1 MVKELTTQQLADFLE
16 VTRQGLNKMI
26 NSNNLNSRLL
36 EKNCRLV
43 KSEKQ
48 GRKIIYFIEE
58 IKIVPKDDIEEYVSN
73 EFPRERKRGQFI
85 DFSALRLDQEKNTF
99 ISEIAKTVKITK
111 NTGYRWEDL
120 MIEKGYI
127 MKSLSKD
134 NDNYWVIIDGKVY
147 PATKEDYEE
156 YQKTRKK
163 TIAAAEIS
171 PDIRMIT
178 QGDIKEIK
186 RLVDSQ
192 LNCYYFKTKGILI
205 NNLLPETEE
214 FLSKLNKVRDNIKKK
229 YNL

>member
-58 IKIVPKDDIEEYVSN
+58 IKIVPKDDIEEYVSK
-73 EFPRERKRGQFI
+73 EFPRVRKREQFI
-85 DFSALRLDQEKNTF
+85 DFSALRLDPEKNTL

-120 MIEKGYI
+120 MIEKG
-127 MKSLSKD
+127 
-134 NDNYWVIIDGKVY
+134 
-147 PATKEDYEE
+147 
-156 YQKTRKK
+156 
-163 TIAAAEIS
+163 
-171 PDIRMIT
+171 
-178 QGDIKEIK
+178 
-186 RLVDSQ
+186 
-192 LNCYYFKTKGILI
+192 
-205 NNLLPETEE
+205 
-214 FLSKLNKVRDNIKKK
+214 
-229 YNL
+229 